1 MGKLE
6 QQATVL
12 VVDDEKDLANVYA
25 EHLERQYTVRT
36 AYSGNGA
43 LEAMSPD
50 VDVVLLDRR
59 MPDKTGSEVIELIRA
74 RGYNCRIVFIT
85 AVDPVPDVL
94 SRGFDEYLTK
104 PVSADELF
112 NVMEAMLARDEYVRN
127 IEEAIALVSKMG
139 TLEAKMDIGELE
151 RSEEYAEVQ
160 RRFHDLRE
168 EIETPP
174 VEGMYS
180 DLAQEKLQVLFE

>member
-25 EHLERQYTVRT
+25 EHLERRYTVRT
-36 AYSGNGA
+36 AYSGDGA
-43 LEAMSPD
+43 LDAMSPD

-59 MPDKTGSEVIELIRA
+59 MPDKSGSEVTELIRT

-85 AVDPVPDVL
+85 AVDPGPDIL
-94 SRGFDEYLTK
+94 SREFDEYLTK
-104 PVSADELF
+104 PVIAEELF
-112 NVMEAMLARDEYVRN
+112 EIVEAMLARDEYVRN

-139 TLEAKMDIGELE
+139 TLEAKMDIDELE
-151 RSEEYAEVQ
+151 QSEKYMEMQ
-160 RRFHDLRE
+160 RRFDELRKE
-168 EIETPP
+168 VGKPP
-174 VEGMYS
+174 SQGMYS
-180 DLAQEKLQVLFE
+180 DLAQEKLQTLFE